1 MSTSQRR
8 RTRRK
13 LERMKEN
20 NKTEMTYNEWL
31 SQVQITPE
39 MLQEME
45 EFEKAK
51 ESKPKVINMKV
62 QNKDSFDFEEIK

>member
-62 QNKDSFDFEEIK
+62 KNKDGFDFEEIK

>member
-45 EFEKAK
+45 EFEKAQ